1 MSSLPNK
8 PKTSEGKTTEFFDKY
23 FTKKINFP
31 SNEVDAV
38 IGFFL
43 KRGFDQGAAQSTGT
57 VLLEQTKIDNINVF
71 TLLDTLKGLNEIQLS
86 TVVAEVLN
94 YNRDSTSSVGF
105 RRPQTVD
112 KIEKHSGIMLWQ
124 DLHKVNLLLKIQT
137 NM

>member
-1 MSSLPNK
+1 MDKISLNLPAKVSNK
-8 PKTSEGKTTEFFDKY
+8 EDDVKRY
-23 FTKKINFP
+23 FNTYYQKQTAYP

-43 KRGFDQGAAQSTGT
+43 KRGFDNGAAQSTST
-57 VLLEQTKIDNINVF
+57 VLLEQAKIDNVNVF

-112 KIEKHSGIMLWQ
+112 KIEKRNI
-124 DLHKVNLLLKIQT
+124 VV
-137 NM
+137 

>member
-1 MSSLPNK
+1 MSSLPDK

-43 KRGFDQGAAQSTGT
+43 KRGFDQGAAQSTST

-112 KIEKHSGIMLWQ
+112 KIEKRNI
-124 DLHKVNLLLKIQT
+124 VV
-137 NM
+137 